1 MDLNEQKQQFSFAFL
16 RAVSAVAGLAISR
29 SDTDD
34 DSIDATLA
42 VRGGAGTIKS
52 PKLDL
57 QLKCTA
63 MSPPAGDAFNFVLK
77 RKNYD
82 DLIATDVM
90 VPRILVVVIVPDNLN
105 EWLSCGPNELVL
117 RHCAYWYSL
126 RGMAPTENTASMTL
140 SIPVAQIFDAA
151 QLSHVFERLKAGGPP

>member
-90 VPRILVVVIVPDNLN
+90 GATHPRRRYR
-105 EWLSCGPNELVL
+105 SG
-117 RHCAYWYSL
+117 
-126 RGMAPTENTASMTL
+126 
-140 SIPVAQIFDAA
+140 
-151 QLSHVFERLKAGGPP
+151 